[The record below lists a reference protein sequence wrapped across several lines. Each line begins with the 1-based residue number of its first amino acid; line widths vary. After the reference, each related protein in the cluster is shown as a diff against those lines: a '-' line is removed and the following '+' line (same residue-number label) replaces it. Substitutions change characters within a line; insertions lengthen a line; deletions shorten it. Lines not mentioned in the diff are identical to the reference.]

1 MKFSNRQIYPL
12 MTPPES
18 VRTNYPIIIR
28 FSGPNHPIWAGS
40 RLRAR
45 SESTD
50 HRPFFRRK
58 STDAT
63 VEIVRNRQA
72 RHSYRQITAA
82 TRAAKRSGDFPVP
95 CMAGWKTC
103 PPARETDIALK
114 EILEK
119 IGV

>member
-1 MKFSNRQIYPL
+1 MKFSNRQIYPP
-12 MTPPES
+12 MTLPES
-18 VRTNYPIIIR
+18 VRTSHPIIIR

-72 RHSYRQITAA
+72 RHSNRQITAA
-82 TRAAKRSGDFPVP
+82 TLAAKRSGDFPAP
-95 CMAGWKTC
+95 CMAGWKTR
-103 PPARETDIALK
+103 PPARETDKALK